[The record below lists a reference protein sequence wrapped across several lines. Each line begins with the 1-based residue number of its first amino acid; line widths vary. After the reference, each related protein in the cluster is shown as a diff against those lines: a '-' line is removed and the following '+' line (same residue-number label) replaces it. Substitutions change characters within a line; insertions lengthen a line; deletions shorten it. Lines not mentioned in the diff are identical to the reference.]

1 MLQRKGPA
9 SRPKRWTN
17 TRYEMGRTVW
27 QVRGRR
33 TFPSDW
39 APGTQREG
47 TLLTATSSSTAG
59 FTVSKIGKPR
69 ERKPASVW

>member
-1 MLQRKGPA
+1 MLQMKGPV
-9 SRPKRWTN
+9 SRPKWWTD
-17 TRYEMGRTVW
+17 TRYEKGRMVW

-33 TFPSDW
+33 TFPLDW

-47 TLLTATSSSTAG
+47 IPSYCHLRLRG
-59 FTVSKIGKPR
+59 RFTVSKIGKPR